1 MSQSIEILGH
11 LKAGNRLTS
20 LEAVQKF
27 GTLRLAARIFD
38 LRGKGHRIESIMV
51 DRKGKLVAQ
60 YYLKR

>member
-20 LEAVQKF
+20 LEAVRKF

-38 LRGKGHRIESIMV
+38 LRGKGHCIESMMV
-51 DRKGKLVAQ
+51 DRKGKIVAE
-60 YYLKR
+60 YYLIR

>member
-20 LEAVQKF
+20 LEAVRKF

-38 LRGKGHRIESIMV
+38 LRGKGHRIESAMV
-51 DRKGKLVAQ
+51 DRKGKIVAE
-60 YYLKR
+60 YYLRR